1 MSWYLIQ
8 YAVIVLVSNEASIK
22 KILYDTI
29 ADSDYTSGV
38 FSYLYA
44 LFKKTYYV
52 IKHCV
57 LPIVAN
63 NNE

>member
-8 YAVIVLVSNEASIK
+8 LAEIVLVSSEASIK

-29 ADSDYTSGV
+29 EDSDYRSGV

-44 LFKKTYYV
+44 LFNNLLSYKTL
-52 IKHCV
+52 CT
-57 LPIVAN
+57 N
-63 NNE
+63 NSCK

>member
-8 YAVIVLVSNEASIK
+8 LAEIVLVSNEASIE

-29 ADSDYTSGV
+29 EDSDYTSGV

-44 LFKKTYYV
+44 LF
-52 IKHCV
+52 
-57 LPIVAN
+57 
-63 NNE
+63 